1 MDTGEPYA
9 YTGDDPL
16 NATDPLGL
24 SPARGNQ
31 GKDTTGRGE
40 AAIAESLAEAKAEL
54 KVAIEAS
61 ASARVISQ
69 LKKKVSGEAS
79 NLKALQ
85 RKNRANKEQSIRPGP
100 NLFTTTPSAALGP
113 HQVPNMIPQSGFA
126 PSKSGAPPLPSPVTP
141 SIGVPTIGFM
151 IVKALAAVACGA
163 AAGPESGGAASGPA
177 GAACF
182 AAAP

>member
-1 MDTGEPYA
+1 MDTVQPYV

-24 SPARGNQ
+24 SPEKGNQ

-40 AAIAESLAEAKAEL
+40 AAISENLAKARADL
-54 KVAIEAS
+54 KKAIDGG
-61 ASARVISQ
+61 ASARVVSR
-69 LKKKVSGEAS
+69 LKRRVSGESS

-85 RKNRANKEQSIRPGP
+85 RKNQGNKEQSIRPGQ
-100 NLFTTTPSAALGP
+100 NLFSTTPSAELGP
-113 HQVPNMIPQSGFA
+113 RQTPNMIPQSGFA
-126 PSKSGAPPLPSPVTP
+126 PSNSGAPALPSPVTP
-141 SIGVPTIGFM
+141 GISAPTIGFM
-151 IVKALAAVACGA
+151 IIKALAAVGCGA
-163 AAGPESGGAASGPA
+163 AAGPETGGAASGPA